1 MPVLKVQ
8 LPQTTYEQLLTVADR
23 AWRPAVWHAEWL
35 LRMAIEAELA
45 TTPEDGDD
53 AHDAQA
59 ASRTAPAETSVG

>member
-35 LRMAIEAELA
+35 LRRAIQEEYNSDER
-45 TTPEDGDD
+45 PEE
-53 AHDAQA
+53 
-59 ASRTAPAETSVG
+59 PAGVGSGEQDVS